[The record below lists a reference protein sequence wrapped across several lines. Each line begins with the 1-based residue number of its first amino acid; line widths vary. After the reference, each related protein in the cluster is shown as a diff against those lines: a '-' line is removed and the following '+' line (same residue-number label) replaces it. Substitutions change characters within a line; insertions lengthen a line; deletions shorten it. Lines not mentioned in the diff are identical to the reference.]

1 MEYTAGVYAG
11 CERTVR
17 TLHVVICLKDGG
29 EVAKFVTIGTD
40 ASERPCRTCRS
51 RGDDCMAKL
60 RRFFVSAKC
69 FTKKR
74 RKDVV
79 ERFCPWRVYP
89 GMWGQ
94 RYFLL
99 EIADGFLHSRKGV
112 LLVVDEREVLEQRL
126 GVAFEDDV
134 ACRYGQVA
142 A

>member
-1 MEYTAGVYAG
+1 
-11 CERTVR
+11 
-17 TLHVVICLKDGG
+17 
-29 EVAKFVTIGTD
+29 
-40 ASERPCRTCRS
+40 
-51 RGDDCMAKL
+51 
-60 RRFFVSAKC
+60 
-69 FTKKR
+69 
-74 RKDVV
+74 
-79 ERFCPWRVYP
+79 
-89 GMWGQ
+89 MWGQ